1 MPWIEFHRSASLMGD
16 IPEPYPAIRHV
27 PEWLKAMPA
36 DAPHGGTVKRCAP
49 FVEALTA
56 GYIIPAPGNV
66 RFTKTEGLG
75 LSVAYDTHDF
85 MHLHHPEEY
94 DGSPFGD
101 KTVVKFANP
110 WIVVTEPDV
119 VCLITAPINRF
130 ELPFMA
136 ITGIVETGSFYKQ
149 VSQPMICLMR
159 PGDVF
164 VLPRGA
170 PMIQVIPFRRDDW
183 SSRSALIDEPRAA
196 DQIARLAANPH
207 IYKDDLWK
215 KLRYS

>member
-27 PEWLKAMPA
+27 PEWLK
-36 DAPHGGTVKRCAP
+36 
-49 FVEALTA
+49 
-56 GYIIPAPGNV
+56 
-66 RFTKTEGLG
+66 
-75 LSVAYDTHDF
+75 
-85 MHLHHPEEY
+85 
-94 DGSPFGD
+94 
-101 KTVVKFANP
+101 
-110 WIVVTEPDV
+110 
-119 VCLITAPINRF
+119 
-130 ELPFMA
+130 A